1 MKVNGKWLGDTPGIM
16 AKAVGVNGKRAAVL
30 DLRSTD
36 PEEWEND
43 VRPPLKNYADYY
55 GFKAQMVFWLGTG

>member
-1 MKVNGKWLGDTPGIM
+1 M

-36 PEEWEND
+36 PEGWEND
-43 VRPPLKNYADYY
+43 VRPPLKNYADIT
-55 GFKAQMVFWLGTG
+55 VL

>member
-1 MKVNGKWLGDTPGIM
+1 M

-36 PEEWEND
+36 PEGWEND
-43 VRPPLKNYADYY
+43 VRPPLKNYADIRFMRCIIAISLWILFPE
-55 GFKAQMVFWLGTG
+55 FKIKASSWL